1 MTARPAHFSV
11 MTLYSITGAPKYLID
26 SERKRFQAAL
36 PILENPK
43 ERTFVEMI
51 YWTGCRPCEAHSMS
65 IFQILPDDHFVII
78 RSAKKRG
85 EQKGKHYRAVPI
97 PEHFVEELECTHDIR
112 ARQQEHETTQPLLW
126 TFSRTTGWRLTKRV
140 MSEAGITGIQANSRG
155 LRHTMGTNGM
165 VKHVPQSKMQNWLGH
180 EHPETTAIYMN
191 AIGKEDH
198 AIAARMWR

>member
-1 MTARPAHFSV
+1 MTAKPAHFSM
-11 MTLYSITGAPKYLID
+11 MTLYSITGAPKYLTD

-36 PILENPK
+36 PILENPV

-51 YWTGCRPCEAHSMS
+51 FWTGCRPCEALGMS
-65 IFQILPDDHFVII
+65 VSQVLLDDHFVII

-85 EQKGKHYRAVPI
+85 ELKGKHFRPVPL
-97 PEHFVEELECTHDIR
+97 PEFFVERLERTHNIR
-112 ARQQEHETTQPLLW
+112 ARLGDHRNAKLRLW

-165 VKHVPQSKMQNWLGH
+165 VKHVPQSRMQTWLGH
-180 EHPETTAIYMN
+180 EHPDTTAIYTN
-191 AIGKEDH
+191 AVGAEDH
-198 AIAARMWR
+198 AIAARMW